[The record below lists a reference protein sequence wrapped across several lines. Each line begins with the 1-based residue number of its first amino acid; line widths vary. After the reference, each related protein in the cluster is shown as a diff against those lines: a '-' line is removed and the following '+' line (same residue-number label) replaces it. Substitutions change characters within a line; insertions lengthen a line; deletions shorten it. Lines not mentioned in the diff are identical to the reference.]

1 MNWTFV
7 DSLPIKH
14 PADIWFTSA
23 TNGLLLGDKLYQTT
37 NGGITWRDY
46 GLGVSSFFNLFFTD
60 PQHGFAETLT
70 QLLITN
76 DGGFSWKAVTLPTTG
91 AQTIFFV
98 NPAEGFYGDYHGGGL
113 MKTVDSGKT
122 WVNIFNDPG
131 PAQAFYPFFVNAD
144 TGFVATASGNFAS
157 TTDGGNNWLTA
168 KGVLPAEAK
177 TTAYSQLF
185 FITQNIGFYG
195 YSGGIARTLNGGQ
208 SWQKILSVTENTN
221 DQVSVIHF
229 VDANIGY
236 YMAASAIYK
245 TTDGGE
251 TWTIN
256 CQLGNDHFSAMYFL
270 DNHTGWAAT
279 DGGRLLKTQQ

>member
-1 MNWTFV
+1 MRFKSAAFFILILAIVSCRKSNTTPPTPPSESLMNWTFV

-98 NPAEGFYGDYHGGGL
+98 NPAEGFYGD
-113 MKTVDSGKT
+113 
-122 WVNIFNDPG
+122 
-131 PAQAFYPFFVNAD
+131 
-144 TGFVATASGNFAS
+144 
-157 TTDGGNNWLTA
+157 
-168 KGVLPAEAK
+168 
-177 TTAYSQLF
+177 
-185 FITQNIGFYG
+185 
-195 YSGGIARTLNGGQ
+195 
-208 SWQKILSVTENTN
+208 
-221 DQVSVIHF
+221 
-229 VDANIGY
+229 
-236 YMAASAIYK
+236 
-245 TTDGGE
+245 
-251 TWTIN
+251 
-256 CQLGNDHFSAMYFL
+256 
-270 DNHTGWAAT
+270 
-279 DGGRLLKTQQ
+279 